1 MQMKKVGLILVSLL
15 LVFSAAAVA
24 QYYDGLEDPK
34 IYNLG
39 EGVFE
44 NLEPGVQGG
53 TFYISAI
60 SNPKKWNDVTA
71 QETSTTQYT
80 GQMLRGLVT
89 INVVTG
95 ALEPELAKNWEISE
109 DGLMVTFNLRKGIKW
124 SDGEPFTAA
133 DVLFTYND
141 LILNEDV
148 ETDSRDGLELP
159 DGTFPVMTAPDDYT
173 IVLEMSQIFR
183 PVLNQFSFNIM
194 PKHKLADE
202 VHKLNPAVPAGN
214 FNEVWGLDTDP
225 ADLAGLGPF
234 MVESYT
240 PDQNVTMTRNPFYYG
255 YDQNGTQLPYVDKY
269 VILTVA
275 SQDVSLLKFR
285 NGEIDAL
292 GIRPSDVPIL
302 VPESASEGFEVKI
315 GSGVYG
321 TLWVSFNQDFGLG
334 EGDAAKD
341 QLRGLFRDVR
351 FRQAVSHAMDKQSI
365 INNLYNGLA
374 APQWATVSV
383 PSPFYGGRD
392 EYGGQ
397 VTEAD
402 AVTYEYDLAKAA
414 SLLDEIGIVDTNG
427 DGYREFA
434 DGSTVEFVLETNAGN
449 TLREGF
455 CLILADDLDS
465 IGLKVNFQPVDF
477 NTLVTRLLG
486 GTLYEA
492 VVLGLT
498 GGNDPN
504 GGANVY
510 RTTGGLHFWHYSAAD
525 DPYTYEIRTDELYD
539 LGLGTFDNN
548 EAFGYYKEA
557 QILFATDDLGMNFS
571 VNQQF
576 TYAIYNYVGN
586 KAIADVTATPS
597 GNNGLAWDL
606 VWLKNL

>member
-1 MQMKKVGLILVSLL
+1 MKKVGLILVGLL

-24 QYYDGLEDPK
+24 QYYDGLQDPK
-34 IYNLG
+34 IYDLG
-39 EGVFE
+39 SDEYPGLEAGV
-44 NLEPGVQGG
+44 NGG

-71 QETSTTQYT
+71 HETSTTQYT
-80 GQMLRGLVT
+80 NVMFRSLVT
-89 INVVTG
+89 IHPQTG
-95 ALEPELAKNWEISE
+95 ALVPELCTGWDISA
-109 DGLMVTFNLRKGIKW
+109 DGLVVTFNLRKGIKW
-124 SDGEPFTAA
+124 SDGEVFDAE

-148 ETDSRDGLELP
+148 ETDSRDGLALP
-159 DGTFPVMTAPDDYT
+159 DGTFPVMTAIDSHT
-173 IVLEMSQIFR
+173 IRLEMSQIFR
-183 PVLNQFSFNIM
+183 PVFNQFTFNIM
-194 PKHKLADE
+194 PEHKLADT

-234 MVESYT
+234 VVESYA
-240 PDQNVTMTRNPFYYG
+240 PDQNVTMVRNPYYYA

-269 VILTVA
+269 IILTVE

-302 VPESASEGFEVKI
+302 VPEAALNDFEVKI

-321 TLWVSFNQDFGLG
+321 TLWVSFNEDFGLG
-334 EGDAAKD
+334 EGDPVKD
-341 QLRGLFRDVR
+341 QLRGLFRDIR
-351 FRQAVSHAMDKQSI
+351 FRKAVSHAMDKQSI

-392 EYGGQ
+392 VYGGPI
-397 VTEAD
+397 TESS
-402 AVTYEYDLAKAA
+402 AVNYEYDLTAA
-414 SLLDEIGIVDTNG
+414 AGLLDEIGIVDLDG
-427 DGYREFA
+427 DGYRDFA
-434 DGSTVEFVLETNAGN
+434 DGTTVEFLLETNAGN

-455 CLILADDLDS
+455 CLILAADLDD

-492 VVLGLT
+492 CVLGLT

-504 GGANVY
+504 GGANVQ

-525 DPYTYEIRTDELYD
+525 EPYEYERRIDELYD
-539 LGLGTFDNN
+539 LGLLTFDND
-548 EAFGYYKEA
+548 EAFGYYQES
-557 QILFATDDLGMNFS
+557 QILYATDSLGMLFS

-586 KAIADVTATPS
+586 QEIADVTATPS

-606 VWLKNL
+606 VFLEAGGR